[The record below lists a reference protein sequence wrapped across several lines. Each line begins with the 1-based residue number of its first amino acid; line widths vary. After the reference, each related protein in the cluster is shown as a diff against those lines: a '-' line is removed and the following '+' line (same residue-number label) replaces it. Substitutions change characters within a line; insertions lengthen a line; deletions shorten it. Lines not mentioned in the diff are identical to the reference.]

1 MKVRELSL
9 YAEKIEE
16 GDVRNLLTQSV
27 KARIPFLGFI
37 DFSGILS
44 LGFIRFIIQRRAN
57 TVKFY
62 VTERD
67 YLPSIT
73 PLVFPYNVSEP
84 KELERKKA
92 GLSPKFFIL
101 SGNLDFLTFMMKE
114 NIVELS
120 IRVSQVF
127 GRMIGLGSAT
137 NENGVKYPIIVTSPA
152 KFLRVDMEQHPSMYI
167 EILDPI
173 PKKIAFASKYPI
185 FEEVGTTIGVE
196 NFDPFQHTMFA
207 GASGTGKTVAMY
219 ILLRAI
225 EEKYGDD
232 VRVVILDP
240 HGEFVKVFPNRK
252 IVNFIDNYIEPLDVG
267 GQKTPLM
274 SQLITQLIASSVG
287 EQNKYSERV
296 LFYTVNLL
304 SAIDK
309 LDLKNVSAI
318 LTNSS
323 ARAEFVSM
331 TTNDEVKR
339 FFDEEYND
347 IYIHNFNT
355 AVLPILNFVGEYEL
369 YLGGE
374 RKKETLFDL
383 IENNRIT
390 VISFNPHFFGQR
402 MIRFLAGA
410 IINQMYIL
418 AITDQFKKPTILVI
432 DELPRVETRVLQ
444 QLLAETRKFNMYAYL
459 SMQYLGQLSK
469 EVLDSIISNIRNIVA
484 FKLNR
489 QDATLVSSI
498 IEIKIEEYFKK
509 HRSQTELEE
518 SKKEMFVKLHQR
530 EAIVRLFDGT
540 RYIIPM
546 KLKVVDVERWKEKG
560 VEFTEKDIE
569 GPYEPGPMPEIRKNL
584 VEKAEKEKAE
594 AAKGAVTP
602 AAVTMKAKAAEE
614 KERSAAKEPK
624 ELETKF
630 EEKAP
635 AEEAKPMPPMTRR
648 RGPARRSRK
657 WEEEE

>member
-1 MKVRELSL
+1 
-9 YAEKIEE
+9 
-16 GDVRNLLTQSV
+16 
-27 KARIPFLGFI
+27 
-37 DFSGILS
+37 
-44 LGFIRFIIQRRAN
+44 
-57 TVKFY
+57 
-62 VTERD
+62 
-67 YLPSIT
+67 
-73 PLVFPYNVSEP
+73 LVFPYSVSEV
-84 KELERKKA
+84 KEIERTKSSV
-92 GLSPKFFIL
+92 SPKFFIL
-101 SGNLDFLTFMMKE
+101 SGTLDFLTFMLKE
-114 NIVELS
+114 NIEEFS
-120 IRVSQVF
+120 IRVSQIF
-127 GRMIGLGSAT
+127 GRMIGFGSAI
-137 NENGVKYPIIVTSPA
+137 NDKGVKYPVIVTNPA
-152 KFLRVDMEQHPSMYI
+152 KFLKVDMEQHPSMYI

-173 PKKIAFASKYPI
+173 PKKIAFASKYPV
-185 FEEVGTTIGVE
+185 FEEVGTTVGVDS
-196 NFDPFQHTMFA
+196 FDTFQHTMFA

-219 ILLRAI
+219 IFLRAM

-232 VRVVILDP
+232 IRIVILDP

-252 IVNFIDNYIEPLDVG
+252 IVNFVDNYVEPLDVG

-309 LDLKNVSAI
+309 LDLKNVSAL

-323 ARAEFVSM
+323 TRAEYVSM

-355 AVLPILNFVGEYEL
+355 AVLPVLNFVGEYEL

-374 RKKETLFDL
+374 RKKEILFDL
-383 IENNRIT
+383 IAKNRIT
-390 VISFNPHFFGQR
+390 VVSFNPHFFGQR

-410 IINQMYIL
+410 VINQMYIL

-432 DELPRVETRVLQ
+432 DELPKVETRVLKE
-444 QLLAETRKFNMYAYL
+444 LLSETRKFNLYAYL

-469 EVLDSIISNIRNIVA
+469 EVLDSIISNMRNIVA

-530 EAIVRLFDGT
+530 EAIIRLFDGKK
-540 RYIIPM
+540 YIIPM
-546 KLKVVDVERWKEKG
+546 KLKVVDVNRWKEKG
-560 VEFTEKDIE
+560 VDFKSEDVE
-569 GPYEPGPMPEIRKNL
+569 GPYEPGPLPDVRKDA
-584 VEKAEKEKAE
+584 VEAVEKEKALQRKVE
-594 AAKGAVTP
+594 AEEESKEKPKETAEKRP
-602 AAVTMKAKAAEE
+602 KAGEEETTAAEP
-614 KERSAAKEPK
+614 A
-624 ELETKF
+624 KF
-630 EEKAP
+630 EEKSLAEDTSP
-635 AEEAKPMPPMTRR
+635 IMKRRTPSRKSRRAEED
-648 RGPARRSRK
+648 
-657 WEEEE
+657 